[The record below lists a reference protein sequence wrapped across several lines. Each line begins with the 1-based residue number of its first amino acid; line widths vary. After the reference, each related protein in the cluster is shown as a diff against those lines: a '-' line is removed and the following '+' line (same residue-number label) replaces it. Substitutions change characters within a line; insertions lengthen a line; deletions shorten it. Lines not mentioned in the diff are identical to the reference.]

1 MRENRRAVR
10 LRLGRT
16 IAHLRQYN
24 GFSQERLAEAAG
36 MSAKYLG
43 EIELGKVNPS
53 IDKIA
58 AIAGS
63 LSVAVRDLFP
73 GERAAAGMRTHLL
86 PERDFEILEQA
97 VIVIERMKRARR
109 K

>member
-1 MRENRRAVR
+1 
-10 LRLGRT
+10 
-16 IAHLRQYN
+16 
-24 GFSQERLAEAAG
+24 
-36 MSAKYLG
+36 
-43 EIELGKVNPS
+43 
-53 IDKIA
+53 
-58 AIAGS
+58 